1 MNFVGNSEIQ
11 GTLLPFRVPPHIFI
25 IFLSSFSLSLS
36 IFFFWFWSTFPGS
49 KKKIT
54 QLPSTRHMV
63 LCRFFFFSSFF
74 LDVHHPTSPY
84 FPPLDSD
91 PFVRWA
97 LPSVR
102 QRSFFSLFLFLCSS
116 TYGNLYQ
123 FQKGWWMDGGEKKSS
138 LKICLTVEGSSQWEC
153 DVDVPMVFR
162 REKRWVEWWLDF
174 FLRGKSFLEWK
185 VKEKDR
191 CHVSEKNIY
200 LSILEFLILILISKK
215 IIYQFRDWTI

>member
-36 IFFFWFWSTFPGS
+36 IFFLVLVHLSWIE
-49 KKKIT
+49 KKNHAASFHAPHGT
-54 QLPSTRHMV
+54 LSF
-63 LCRFFFFSSFF
+63 LFFSSFF

-102 QRSFFSLFLFLCSS
+102 QRSFFSLSLFLCSS

-162 REKRWVEWWLDF
+162 REKRWVEW
-174 FLRGKSFLEWK
+174 
-185 VKEKDR
+185 
-191 CHVSEKNIY
+191 
-200 LSILEFLILILISKK
+200 
-215 IIYQFRDWTI
+215 